1 MKHLKYLTMCLLA
14 VVLAVS
20 CSRSDSGNSLTGKWQ
35 QTVTEDGTMAVST
48 YDFKDNGKLT
58 QTLTMKSETPAIEI
72 DAEGTCD
79 YVYTGDTITFKFS
92 ATDFNFKKFMIEGV
106 GEDIIETAMDHMK
119 AEMTNVEQRFTD
131 VRIEG
136 DELTATFEGQEVTF
150 QRIAD

>member
-20 CSRSDSGNSLTGKWQ
+20 CSRSDSGNSLIGKWQ

-58 QTLTMKSETPAIEI
+58 QTLTMKSEIPAIEI

-106 GEDIIETAMDHMK
+106 GEDIIETAMDNMK

-136 DELTATFEGQEVTF
+136 DKLTATFEGQEVTF